1 MKKPGITI
9 FIIVTLVL
17 VTVFS
22 GCRKNGTSS
31 EKKSFSNKTQQ
42 TSSKP
47 AEQPV
52 APEKNPTGDIPDT
65 QAFVKYS
72 SSQGGYELEV
82 PEGWARTT
90 NGMDVTFTYK
100 LDGLSV
106 KVTNTTKPPSAQSIR
121 TNEVKQLKR
130 TGRAVVIKSIKD
142 IKLAGGPIVRMV
154 YESNSEPNPVTTKQV
169 RLKKD
174 TYFYYKNGKLAELGL
189 WAPIGAD
196 NVDQWNRISNS
207 FSWR

>member
-65 QAFVKYS
+65 
-72 SSQGGYELEV
+72 
-82 PEGWARTT
+82 
-90 NGMDVTFTYK
+90 
-100 LDGLSV
+100 
-106 KVTNTTKPPSAQSIR
+106 
-121 TNEVKQLKR
+121 
-130 TGRAVVIKSIKD
+130 
-142 IKLAGGPIVRMV
+142 
-154 YESNSEPNPVTTKQV
+154 
-169 RLKKD
+169 
-174 TYFYYKNGKLAELGL
+174 
-189 WAPIGAD
+189 
-196 NVDQWNRISNS
+196 
-207 FSWR
+207 

>member
-1 MKKPGITI
+1 MKKPGMTI
-9 FIIVTLVL
+9 FIIVTVILVA
-17 VTVFS
+17 VFS
-22 GCRKNGTSS
+22 GCRKKGTSS

-47 AEQPV
+47 SEQSV
-52 APEKNPTGDIPDT
+52 GPEKNPTGDIPDT

-90 NGMDVTFTYK
+90 SGMNVTFTYK

-106 KVTNTTKPPSAQSIR
+106 KVTNTIKPPRAQSIR

-142 IKLAGGPIVRMV
+142 VKLTNGPTVRMV
-154 YESNSEPNPVTTKQV
+154 YESNSEPNPVTSKQV
-169 RLKKD
+169 RMEND
-174 TYFYYKNGKLAELGL
+174 TYFYYKNGRLAELRL
-189 WAPIGAD
+189 WAPVGAD

-207 FSWR
+207 FHLR